1 MLLTGSQL
9 LNDPRFNKGTAF
21 TKEERIALGLEGLL
35 PPNISQQDA
44 QVARNFAALDACHT
58 DLERYTYMQDLAT
71 RNRTLF
77 FRVLNDRLVDLMPIV
92 YTPTVGLAV
101 SLPLLYHLKSI
112 LCIIRV
118 IMS

>member
-35 PPNISQQDA
+35 PPNISKQDD
-44 QVARNFAALDACHT
+44 QVARCFAALDSCHT
-58 DLERYTYMQDLAT
+58 DLERYTYMQELVT

-77 FRVLNDRLVDLMPIV
+77 FRVLNDRIMDLMPVV

-101 SLPLLYHLKSI
+101 SRSEN
-112 LCIIRV
+112 
-118 IMS
+118 MSVHFFNDLQK